1 MRTAP
6 WMLLFLGLLSA
17 CSTSDTPRGPDF
29 ELRDSAG
36 VQIVTNYSSAWSG
49 GEAWTVSRRPL
60 AIIGDLDGP
69 LEFTFG
75 TVRAVG
81 WLSDG
86 RIFVSDEQ
94 ADNVRIFAP
103 DGTHLSTLGRSGDGP
118 GEFKGPWRVSSYRG
132 DSLYVYDHIQETVSI
147 FAPDLSFVR
156 RVRNPIVGGNYWVR
170 GDLADGRFLLYSP
183 GQQRRGGSPQTR
195 PDSSWIIA
203 VAADGSTADTLGAFQ
218 LTLSY
223 TGPDTRGYR
232 VMLAP
237 NAAFAAA
244 GDRIIWAEGKE
255 FEYVEADPSGTVIR
269 IVRKAHEPIP
279 VTDDIIEE
287 FKTQYLESL
296 GSGRIEGGA
305 PGAMDRMRQ
314 YVDDASYHH
323 RLPATAGE
331 ALKIDALGYV
341 WVGRYHYPGALTLE
355 WEVFDPSG
363 IWMGMVETP
372 PGLEVHEI
380 SRDQIIGIAK
390 GDFDVPYVQVYRLD
404 RG

>member
-1 MRTAP
+1 M
-6 WMLLFLGLLSA
+6 
-17 CSTSDTPRGPDF
+17 
-29 ELRDSAG
+29 
-36 VQIVTNYSSAWSG
+36 
-49 GEAWTVSRRPL
+49 
-60 AIIGDLDGP
+60 IIGDLDGP

-103 DGTHLSTLGRSGDGP
+103 DGTHLTTLGRSGDGP
-118 GEFKGPWRVSSYRG
+118 GEFRGPWRVSAYRG
-132 DSLYVYDHIQETVSI
+132 DSLYVYDYQQKAVSV

-156 RVRNPIVGGNYWVR
+156 RVINPIVAGNYWVQ
-170 GDLADGRFLLYSP
+170 GDLADGRFLLYSAGNSRFP
-183 GQQRRGGSPQTR
+183 GSREIV
-195 PDSSWIIA
+195 PDTSLIIA
-203 VAADGSTADTLGAFQ
+203 VASDGMTADTLGAFE
-218 LTLSY
+218 LNLKY
-223 TGPDTRGYR
+223 TGPEGRVNS

-237 NAAFAAA
+237 YAAFASA

-255 FEYVEADPSGTVIR
+255 FEYVEADPTGAVIR

-279 VTDDIIEE
+279 VTDDIIED
-287 FKTQYLESL
+287 FKARYLESL
-296 GSGRIEGGA
+296 GGGRIEGGA

-314 YVDDASYHH
+314 YVDDARYHH
-323 RLPATAGE
+323 QLPATAAE

-341 WVGRYHYPGALTLE
+341 WVGRYHYPGSPTVE
-355 WEVFDPSG
+355 WEVFDPLG
-363 IWMGMVETP
+363 IWMGTVETP

-390 GDFDVPYVQVYRLD
+390 DDFDVPYVQVYRLN
-404 RG
+404 RR